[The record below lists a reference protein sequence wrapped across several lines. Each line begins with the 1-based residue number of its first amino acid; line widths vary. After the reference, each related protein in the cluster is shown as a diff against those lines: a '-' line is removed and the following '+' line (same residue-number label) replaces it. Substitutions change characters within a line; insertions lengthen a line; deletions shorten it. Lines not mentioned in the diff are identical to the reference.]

1 MYDGAY
7 AARDHGVS
15 LAFITSNEIYWQVRY
30 ERERRRDGRG
40 ASLVGYKD
48 FQPDPVANP
57 ALRTI
62 LWRDL
67 GRPEQQLSGVQLP
80 TDGFLD
86 WGGLPFVPIHT
97 RQLAVPRHGPAKRGA
112 GARRAGR
119 VRDRLV

>member
-30 ERERRRDGRG
+30 EPSADGRPRRT
-40 ASLVGYKD
+40 LVGYKD
-48 FQPDPVANP
+48 FQHDPVANP

-97 RQLAVPRHGPAKRGA
+97 RSWPFRGHGSEKRGG
-112 GARRAGR
+112 GAR
-119 VRDRLV
+119 